1 MWSSMVTERSE
12 TPQEDDVIV
21 NYCPVCGRTERRAYK
36 EGEHWHTP
44 FFYRD
49 AWWARGPCPSCLEAA
64 KK

>member
-1 MWSSMVTERSE
+1 MWSPMVTERSE
-12 TPQEDDVIV
+12 TPQEDDVVV
-21 NYCPVCGRTERRAYK
+21 NYCPVCGRTEHRAYK